1 MLPTYSESADPKGEL
16 ASSANSSLGESSS
29 KPGLGPTEL
38 FSAFSASVWSESKKR
53 AETAY
58 KTYGRIDFLRP
69 YFDIEPNEVLQ
80 RVAASVDPRP
90 IKSADLLFSDLYS
103 PFMACLTL
111 VAVLLFEMKLS
122 DVYVQQGTLMSLAII
137 TCFGYWILTSGALKL
152 AALYGKSTLTFVQIL
167 SAVGYAMCSTCLVLF
182 VCSILHQR
190 ASETIFLIFWT
201 LICGSAAIKL
211 ASTLWAFI
219 PGEKERIVASVMSV
233 VLHMGFVMYLHFAY
247 HRLVEDLSD
256 AIGDKVVDAKSN
268 DSRHGKIPG

>member
-16 ASSANSSLGESSS
+16 ASSANSSLGELSS

-80 RVAASVDPRP
+80 RVASSVDPRP
-90 IKSADLLFSDLYS
+90 IKSADL
-103 PFMACLTL
+103 
-111 VAVLLFEMKLS
+111 
-122 DVYVQQGTLMSLAII
+122 
-137 TCFGYWILTSGALKL
+137 
-152 AALYGKSTLTFVQIL
+152 
-167 SAVGYAMCSTCLVLF
+167 GYAMCSTCLVLF

-190 ASETIFLIFWT
+190 ASETIFRIFWT

-211 ASTLWAFI
+211 VSL
-219 PGEKERIVASVMSV
+219 
-233 VLHMGFVMYLHFAY
+233 L
-247 HRLVEDLSD
+247 
-256 AIGDKVVDAKSN
+256 N
-268 DSRHGKIPG
+268 N